1 MVNMTHLLYFLILL
15 RLASKN
21 EARTRYPC
29 ESTTK
34 SNMPRIQRKDDGSSP
49 AKKDKKSAK
58 PEPKKR
64 KSRPDDDDDSSVDSH
79 GNIRGLISY
88 SDEESSV
95 SSYHRKKPS
104 KHKRRAHSTEDTPS
118 RRKKK
123 VRYESSSSESTPP
136 KRKHARHR
144 RKSESESESESE
156 APTPS
161 PRRKPRKAA
170 VKALEKIREAEEKR
184 RQRKKRAG
192 TPTTEEEDDDDED
205 FVPPSIEDDSEDE
218 SVDDEELDEDEDE
231 DEELDEDEDEEL
243 DEDED
248 EELDEDEDEDEAIK
262 RSPRLGGIELLI
274 SDLGEAAKPPKPKK
288 YKLSKEPENVRRFVK
303 LVQTEVD
310 PDEEDIDRDIG
321 YFKGLTPRAQDR
333 LLTKL
338 HNKVEPAEP
347 SIPLKF
353 QILAKEVPSEV
364 ERVAMAKY
372 LALQNIDPSTTEYY
386 KTQQWIHGYTQLPL
400 GIYKD
405 LPVKLE
411 DGTDTCQK
419 FMQGVRENMDLAI
432 YGHDDAKLHIMQFI
446 SSWIANPSAAGNVLS
461 IYGAPGIGKTTLVK
475 DGVAKALGR
484 PFHFITLG
492 GATDSS
498 YLDGHSY
505 TYEGSTWGRIVDV
518 LIKSKCM
525 NPVIYFDELD
535 KVSETPK
542 GEEINNLLIHLT
554 DGSQNDRFQDKYFA
568 GIDLD
573 LSRCLFIFSHN
584 NHEKVNPILR
594 DRMYN
599 IHLEGF
605 GMKEKLVIAEQY
617 LINQA
622 LREVNLFEKISIS
635 KEVTTYIIQEYT
647 GEEKGVRELKR
658 CIQTVINKLNLLRF
672 YNDPAKVPFAIKEF
686 ALPFTL
692 KKEHVDLFLKKRS
705 AGIDPSIAH
714 LYT

>member
-1 MVNMTHLLYFLILL
+1 
-15 RLASKN
+15 
-21 EARTRYPC
+21 
-29 ESTTK
+29 
-34 SNMPRIQRKDDGSSP
+34 MPRIQRKDDGSSP

-64 KSRPDDDDDSSVDSH
+64 KSRPDDDDSSVDSH

-88 SDEESSV
+88 SDEDSSV
-95 SSYHRKKPS
+95 SSDHRKKSS
-104 KHKRRAHSTEDTPS
+104 KHKRRAHSESSEDTPP

-123 VRYESSSSESTPP
+123 VRYESSSSDSTPP

-144 RKSESESESESE
+144 RKEESETESETEPESE
-156 APTPS
+156 ESTPY

-170 VKALEKIREAEEKR
+170 VKALKKIREAEEKR
-184 RQRKKRAG
+184 RNQKKRSG
-192 TPTTEEEDDDDED
+192 TPTTEEDDDDED

-218 SVDDEELDEDEDE
+218 DDEHIVEEEDELDDEDE
-231 DEELDEDEDEEL
+231 DEEEEEEEEDDEGEDEEDD
-243 DEDED
+243 DEDDD
-248 EELDEDEDEDEAIK
+248 EEAVK

-347 SIPLKF
+347 SVPLKF

-372 LALQNIDPSTTEYY
+372 MALQNIDPSTTEYY

-411 DGTDTCQK
+411 DGADACQK
-419 FMQGVRENMDLAI
+419 FMQGVRESMDSAI
-432 YGHDDAKLHIMQFI
+432 YGHDDAKLHIMQFV
-446 SSWIANPSAAGNVLS
+446 SSWIANPTAAGNVLS
-461 IYGAPGIGKTTLVK
+461 IYGPPGVGKTTLVK

-554 DGSQNDRFQDKYFA
+554 DGAQNDRFQDKYFA

-599 IHLEGF
+599 IHVDGF
-605 GMKEKLVIAEQY
+605 GVKEKLVIAEQY

-622 LREVNLFEKISIS
+622 LREVNLFEKIGIS
-635 KEVTTYIIQEYT
+635 KEVITYIVQEYT

-658 CIQTVINKLNLLRF
+658 CIQTVISKLNLLRF

-686 ALPFTL
+686 TLPFTL
-692 KKEHVDLFLKKRS
+692 KKEHVDLFLKKRT
-705 AGIDPSIAH
+705 AGLDPSIAH
-714 LYT
+714 IYT

>member
-1 MVNMTHLLYFLILL
+1 M
-15 RLASKN
+15 KPPG
-21 EARTRYPC
+21 E
-29 ESTTK
+29 TTAK
-34 SNMPRIQRKDDGSSP
+34 SNMPRIQKKSDDGNTP
-49 AKKDKKSAK
+49 VKKEKSK
-58 PEPKKR
+58 EKEPKKR
-64 KSRPDDDDDSSVDSH
+64 KSRPDDDDSSVDSH
-79 GNIRGLISY
+79 GNIRGLIAY
-88 SDEESSV
+88 SDSDDEE
-95 SSYHRKKPS
+95 PE
-104 KHKRRAHSTEDTPS
+104 KHKRRAKHSKHSKQSKCKHDSDSSSDEDTPP
-118 RRKKK
+118 RRRHNTK
-123 VRYESSSSESTPP
+123 VRCEPTSSESAPS
-136 KRKHARHR
+136 KRRHSR
-144 RKSESESESESE
+144 VVLSDSESEEQ
-156 APTPS
+156 TP
-161 PRRKPRKAA
+161 PRRTPRKAA
-170 VKALEKIREAEEKR
+170 VRALERIKEEEAKR
-184 RQRKKRAG
+184 RAKKRKSG
-192 TPTTEEEDDDDED
+192 TPTTEEDDDDDDDED
-205 FVPPSIEDDSEDE
+205 FVPPSIEDEDETSDDEYEDEDEDDDDDDDDDESEDE
-218 SVDDEELDEDEDE
+218 TDSDEDEDE
-231 DEELDEDEDEEL
+231 DEE
-243 DEDED
+243 
-248 EELDEDEDEDEAIK
+248 ITRVK

-274 SDLGEAAKPPKPKK
+274 SDLGEASKPPKPKK

-338 HNKVEPAEP
+338 HSKIEPAEP
-347 SIPLKF
+347 TIPLKF

-372 LALQNIDPSTTEYY
+372 MALQNIDPSTTEYY
-386 KTQQWIHGYTQLPL
+386 KTQQWIHGYTQMPL
-400 GIYKD
+400 GMYKD

-411 DGTDTCQK
+411 DGTDVCQK
-419 FMQGVRENMDLAI
+419 FMQSVRENMDSAI
-432 YGHDDAKLHIMQFI
+432 YGHDDAKLHIMQFV
-446 SSWIANPSAAGNVLS
+446 SSWIANPTAAGNVMS
-461 IYGAPGIGKTTLVK
+461 IYGPPGVGKTTLVK

-535 KVSETPK
+535 KVSDTPK

-554 DGSQNDRFQDKYFA
+554 DGAQNDRFQDKYFA

-599 IHLEGF
+599 IQVDGF
-605 GMKEKLVIAEQY
+605 GMKEKLIIAEQY
-617 LINQA
+617 LINQS
-622 LREVNLFEKISIS
+622 LHEVNLFEKIGIS
-635 KEVTTYIIQEYT
+635 KEVIMYIIQEYT
-647 GEEKGVRELKR
+647 GDEKGVRELKR
-658 CIQTVINKLNLLRF
+658 CIQTVISKLNLLRF
-672 YNDPAKVPFAIKEF
+672 YNDPARVPFAIKDF

-692 KKEHVDLFLKKRS
+692 KKDNVDLFLKKRS
-705 AGIDPSIAH
+705 MGMDTSVAH